1 MARLN
6 NGIFGPVS
14 GKLGPVIGSTWK
26 GIPYLKEVSRKR
38 KKKKPRTPA
47 QLANEAKFKY
57 VNDWLVPFHPFLT
70 IGFQNLAI
78 QKTAIA
84 AALSANYKTV
94 FIGSFPDIDIIY
106 NKLIISSGPL
116 APLGN
121 PQAVFISADT
131 MELKWEQNYHPGVLY
146 NDQIMLVLYS
156 EELKYA
162 DGFVGAVN
170 RVAEQYIFKINPKLL
185 GQNLHVYISVTSLDR
200 KQIADSIYI
209 GKINPL

>member
-1 MARLN
+1 MAKLKF
-6 NGIFGPVS
+6 GIFGPIS
-14 GKLGPVIGSTWK
+14 GKIGPIVGGTWK
-26 GIPYLKEVSRKR
+26 GIPYIREAGEKR
-38 KKKKPRTPA
+38 NLPRTPA

-57 VNDWLVPFHPFLT
+57 VNDWLVPFHPFFT

-106 NKLIISSGPL
+106 NKLIISSGSL
-116 APLGN
+116 SPLGN
-121 PQAVFISADT
+121 PQAVFTSADT
-131 MELKWEQNYHPGVLY
+131 IELNWEQNYHPGAVY
-146 NDQIMLVLYS
+146 NDQVMMVIYS
-156 EELKYA
+156 ETLRYA

-170 RVAEQYIFKINPKLL
+170 RAAEQYSFKISPKLL
-185 GQNLHVYISVTSLDR
+185 GQPLHVYISVTSLDR